1 MDAMKSSVAKH
12 TILISRDPEQAIPVS
27 RQQDMS
33 GRKDGGEKRSF
44 HDTLVDQSQVMKRQK
59 AEFCE
64 IGRITHT
71 NPS

>member
-1 MDAMKSSVAKH
+1 MNSSVAKH

-27 RQQDMS
+27 RHQNMS
-33 GRKDGGEKRSF
+33 GRKDGGEKRGF
-44 HDTLVDQSQVMKRQK
+44 HDTLVGQSKAMKRPK

-71 NPS
+71 NPL